1 MKFAINV
8 AVLALLAILPALSE
22 CKTVDKKM
30 RKERRKGNLG
40 GASRNASKVDCAKS
54 MDIKLYKNLPG
65 MLRFKPDE
73 GACKAGPTY
82 VGSTADGKC
91 HVTLVSSNATAAT
104 AFAASV
110 TCEDKGAVYLIG
122 TDGNGTMTVVE
133 RLCVCDWAPSGQLRV
148 VKGLAC
154 EVP

>member
-1 MKFAINV
+1 MSP
-8 AVLALLAILPALSE
+8 L
-22 CKTVDKKM
+22 
-30 RKERRKGNLG
+30 
-40 GASRNASKVDCAKS
+40 
-54 MDIKLYKNLPG
+54 
-65 MLRFKPDE
+65 
-73 GACKAGPTY
+73 
-82 VGSTADGKC
+82 
-91 HVTLVSSNATAAT
+91 SSNATAAT